1 MKKLLGI
8 REDVSK
14 IPTEKHLETSQK
26 NILKPPDVFLHVS
39 ANTFIN
45 NFAIYIYLYFRKHLF
60 FQKKRFYFKKKQ
72 YLCIENKNTNFVFT
86 SKNIKSKK

>member
-14 IPTEKHLETSQK
+14 IPTEKHIETS
-26 NILKPPDVFLHVS
+26 LFLHVPP
-39 ANTFIN
+39 NTFIN
-45 NFAIYIYLYFRKHLF
+45 NFVIYIYLYFRKHLF

-72 YLCIENKNTNFVFT
+72 HLCIKNKKT
-86 SKNIKSKK
+86 